1 MGSEREEAREDEARL
16 KNDRDWY
23 SLMSTAEQ
31 KGRVKGRMI
40 GLAIGEAI
48 GLAMGE
54 AIGRAE
60 RIKEG
65 ERKKQLEIAR
75 TMKSLKI
82 DPKVIAKATGL
93 TLEEIAEDVAPCE
106 E

>member
-31 KGRVKGRMI
+31 KGMAKGLEK
-40 GLAIGEAI
+40 G
-48 GLAMGE
+48 
-54 AIGRAE
+54 
-60 RIKEG
+60 IKEG
-65 ERKKQLEIAR
+65 EKKKQLEIAR

-82 DPKVIAKATGL
+82 DPNIIAKATGL
-93 TLEEIAEDVAPCE
+93 TLEEIAEDVSPCDK
-106 E
+106 